1 MRKMSIFS
9 GVILLALLLATP
21 ALAQVNGST
30 DLTKPTISSVTVSN
44 ITSTRAEV
52 TWSTNEPAT
61 SYVDFGTS
69 DLYGTTAG
77 EGSYLTAHIV
87 TVSGLTANTIYH
99 FRIRSK
105 DAAGNEAT
113 STDTTFTS
121 AASTATNTNTTV
133 NSNGNVNAK
142 VNTNTA
148 VNANANKNT
157 NTAVNKNT
165 NTKVNTNANKNVNKA
180 TNANTNTANANTANL
195 NTAPDDVNVNENLN
209 TSLDVNS
216 SADITNAVD
225 TSTGTTSDGRTGVL
239 LIVLGLLL
247 LVGVLVTLWV
257 KSRRERG
264 PRP

>member
-1 MRKMSIFS
+1 MTLVFS
-9 GVILLALLLATP
+9 AFVCALLLGTP

-77 EGSYLTAHIV
+77 EGSYLTAHVV

-121 AASTATNTNTTV
+121 AATAVTNTNTAV
-133 NSNGNVNAK
+133 NSNGNVNTK

-165 NTKVNTNANKNVNKA
+165 NTKVNTNANKNVN
-180 TNANTNTANANTANL
+180 TNANANKNVNKAADETNVNSANL
-195 NTAPDDVNVNENLN
+195 NTNTVNENANDALDLN
-209 TSLDVNS
+209 A
-216 SADITNAVD
+216 SADTTNTTNTAD
-225 TSTGTTSDGRTGVL
+225 TGTTSDGRTGVL

>member
-1 MRKMSIFS
+1 MRKMSIFGS
-9 GVILLALLLATP
+9 VILLALLLGTP
-21 ALAQVNGST
+21 VLAQVNGST

-77 EGSYLTAHIV
+77 EGSYLTAHVV

-121 AASTATNTNTTV
+121 AATTVANTNTAA

-142 VNTNTA
+142 VNTNAA

-165 NTKVNTNANKNVNKA
+165 NTKVNANANKNVNKA
-180 TNANTNTANANTANL
+180 ANTNTGNANTANL
-195 NTAPDDVNVNENLN
+195 NIAPDDVNGNENLN

-216 SADITNAVD
+216 SADTTNAVD

-239 LIVLGLLL
+239 LIVVGLLL